1 MFNAPKSIESDGA
14 TVEEAIGKALKIL
27 GVPKEAVKI
36 KIVSEEKMG
45 LFGMAGS
52 KPARVIVTLK
62 PYKEK

>member
-1 MFNAPKSIESDGA
+1 MFNAARSIESDGT
-14 TVEEAIGKALKIL
+14 TVEEAIEKALKIL
-27 GVPKEAVKI
+27 GVPREAVKV

-62 PYKEK
+62 PYQEK